1 MKIYNSGSEA
11 IKSDIRF
18 IFMSQFYFYKK
29 NREQK
34 RDTEIKLSLCKFQ
47 EYTSTITIF
56 WL

>member
-34 RDTEIKLSLCKFQ
+34 RDTEIKLSSCKFQ
-47 EYTSTITIF
+47 EYTSTITILWF
-56 WL
+56 